1 MRMSHQTAMLDV
13 VETAQPIAE
22 DQDARRDHADAL
34 GRAERKA
41 LRDAKAGRIS
51 FEEYW
56 AIQRQAGRAGW
67 AAALG
72 EFGPLFDEAS

>member
-1 MRMSHQTAMLDV
+1 MTTGQTAMLGII
-13 VETAQPIAE
+13 ETAQPVA
-22 DQDARRDHADAL
+22 DSQDARREQADAL
-34 GRAERKA
+34 GKAERKA

-51 FEEYW
+51 FDEYW

-72 EFGPLFDEAS
+72 EFGPLFDEAE